1 MSAASDERP
10 GIAVTRPG
18 DSPGRLGDLLR
29 EAGARVVHWPCIRFE
44 PPEDPEPLTAA
55 AGDATADWIAITSPR
70 AAHSWLDAAS
80 DRAHRT
86 PAAVVGPATA
96 AVLEAAGWP
105 VGRVAGERS
114 AGGLLAAFAAAGDA
128 AGARIIF
135 PCSDRAS
142 DELADGLRRL
152 GAEVVRVTAYRTVTS
167 APSPEDVLAAARSG
181 RVAVVTFA
189 SPSAV
194 EGFLARADAD
204 RRREITARLA
214 AAAIGPTTGAALA
227 AAGWRASVADDASL
241 EALASAALRAAD
253 ARTANSLDPRVT

>member
-1 MSAASDERP
+1 MSPGADGRP

-18 DSPGRLGDLLR
+18 DSPGRLGELLR

-44 PPEDPEPLTAA
+44 PPGDPEPLAA
-55 AGDATADWIAITSPR
+55 AVRETDADWIAITSPR
-70 AAHSWLDAAS
+70 AAHSWLEAAGA
-80 DRAHRT
+80 RARRT

-105 VGRVAGERS
+105 VGRMADEHS
-114 AGGLLAAFAAAGDA
+114 AAGLLAAFAAAGDA
-128 AGARIIF
+128 AGARILF

-142 DELADGLRRL
+142 DELTDGLRRL
-152 GAEVVRVTAYRTVTS
+152 GADVVRVTAYRTVTS
-167 APSPEDVLAAARSG
+167 APSPDDVLGAARSG
-181 RVAVVTFA
+181 KVSVVTFA

-214 AAAIGPTTGAALA
+214 AAAIGPTTGDALA
-227 AAGWRASVADDASL
+227 AVGWKASVAADASL
-241 EALASAALRAAD
+241 ESLASAALRAAD
-253 ARTANSLDPRVT
+253 ARTAPLNPGVP